1 MALPLYADSFR
12 QEQLSRYPCR
22 MDDATSAALAADLLA
37 LEQRAA
43 AIDDDLQRLTAE
55 RQGVT
60 RRLAGLRAYLG
71 LDAAPAPVATGLPPG
86 MQFVPSATEQA
97 QAAIARSEEF
107 TAQPLPGMVRL
118 EMPQ

>member
-22 MDDATSAALAADLLA
+22 MDDATSATLAADLLA

-43 AIDDDLQRLTAE
+43 AIDADLQRLTGE
-55 RQGVT
+55 RQGVA

-71 LDAAPAPVATGLPPG
+71 LDVIASLPDDLPPG
-86 MQFVPSATEQA
+86 MHLVPTEQA
-97 QAAIARSEEF
+97 QQAIARSEEF
-107 TAQPLPGMVRL
+107 EAQPHPGVVRL